1 MHNIKFMKSVV
12 CTMIYS
18 HLVRICF
25 TLQKYS
31 KVFVSKMEFGREKS
45 LALSRI
51 WSPDLSADYR
61 ILASTMSSQIK
72 QKKISSEKN
81 ALAKR

>member
-25 TLQKYS
+25 TLQKSS
-31 KVFVSKMEFGREKS
+31 KVFVSKMEFGKR
-45 LALSRI
+45 
-51 WSPDLSADYR
+51 
-61 ILASTMSSQIK
+61 
-72 QKKISSEKN
+72 KISCPVQNLISRSLSWLQNSGFNYELSNKTEKN
-81 ALAKR
+81 FFREECAS